1 MRAAS
6 IHELK
11 QELSVLKPNALVEIC
26 LRLGKFKKENKE
38 LLTYLLYEA
47 HNEAGFISGVKEEIS
62 ELFREINQSNI
73 YWAKKSL
80 RKIVRII
87 NKYCRYSGVKES
99 ELELRIYFCELLIA
113 SGIPVSKSTVI
124 SNLYQSQLK
133 KIKELMAAMHE
144 DIQHDYRR
152 QLEKIVA
159 NKV

>member
-1 MRAAS
+1 MRTAS

-11 QELSVLKPNALVEIC
+11 QELSALKPNALVEIC

-38 LLTYLLYEA
+38 LLSYLLYEA
-47 HNEAGFISGVKEEIS
+47 HNEAGFVLGIKEEMAD
-62 ELFREINQSNI
+62 LFREINQSNI

-87 NKYCRYSGVKES
+87 NKYCRYSGVKET

-152 QLEKIVA
+152 QWERIVA